1 MSEYR
6 ERSDRQLDNDQDKI
20 DITELLWDFWY
31 GVKKLWWLVVL
42 LAVVFAAKAYF
53 TTTGNYQA
61 NYVASATVSANSMT
75 GTTAED
81 MVEVFPYILKSGV
94 LADVIAED
102 LGVDTLP
109 GSIDVQ
115 AEEGINLM
123 TISVTAR
130 DPQVAYNM
138 LMSVMENYPQ
148 VAKFVVGE
156 TKLTILDETGV
167 PTDTAREEII
177 RGSYKNGA
185 MKGASI
191 GLVILL
197 LYVLT
202 RRTVKSK
209 DKLKTQLN
217 LMDCGSLPH
226 IQVKKRKKETFNTT
240 LSLMNERISQGYV
253 EALRK
258 IRIKVMKEM
267 EMKGYTTLLVT
278 SSIPGEGKTT
288 VAANLA
294 IAIAKQG
301 KRVILVDCDLRNP
314 SIAGVMNEQ
323 EAHPGLGAVLTGKAS
338 LKEALVN
345 VDVSG
350 GKLKVL
356 YGSEDDEAKTK
367 LLGSRRFEAFLQLLK
382 PHTDVVILDT
392 APSGILADAPVL
404 AKYVDA
410 ALYVIRYDYTK
421 LRQIRDGVQALS
433 MSGVDILGYVFNGD
447 MKKSGGGYGYGY
459 GYGYM
464 RYGAYGKY
472 GKYGKY
478 GSYGRYGASGAYGAY
493 GSYGKEEVGKTDAY
507 GRVIKE

>member
-6 ERSDRQLDNDQDKI
+6 ELTGEQLDNDQDKI
-20 DITELLWDFWY
+20 DITDLFLDLWQ
-31 GVKKLWWLVVL
+31 GIKKLWWLVVL
-42 LAVVFAAKAYF
+42 LTVLFAAKSYF
-53 TTTGNYQA
+53 TTTTTYQA
-61 NYVASATVSANSMT
+61 NYVASATVSATSMT

-81 MVEVFPYILKSGV
+81 MVEVFPFILTSGV
-94 LADVIAED
+94 LEDVIAED
-102 LGVDTLP
+102 LGVEYLP
-109 GSIDVQ
+109 GSIQVD
-115 AEEGINLM
+115 AEEGVNLM
-123 TISVTAR
+123 TISVSAQ

-167 PTDTAREEII
+167 PTDTGREETI
-177 RGSYKNGA
+177 RGSYKQGA
-185 MKGASI
+185 IKGATI
-191 GLVILL
+191 GLWILAI
-197 LYVLT
+197 YVLT

-209 DKLKTQLN
+209 DKLKTKLN

-240 LSLMNERISQGYV
+240 LSLMNQRISQGYV

-267 EMKGYTTLLVT
+267 ELKEYSTLLVT

-314 SIAGVMNEQ
+314 SVAGIMNEQ
-323 EAHPGLGAVLTGKAS
+323 ENHPGLGAVLTGKVAP
-338 LKEALVN
+338 KEALTPVE
-345 VDVSG
+345 VSG
-350 GKLKVL
+350 GKLWVL
-356 YGSEDDEAKTK
+356 YGAEDDSTNTK
-367 LLGSRRFEAFLQLLK
+367 LLGSRRFEAFLELLK
-382 PHTDVVILDT
+382 KKADVVILDT

-410 ALYVIRYDYTK
+410 ALYVIRYDHTK

-433 MSGVDILGYVFNGD
+433 MSGVDILGYVFNDD

-472 GKYGKY
+472 GKYGSYGKY
-478 GSYGRYGASGAYGAY
+478 GNSSVYGAY